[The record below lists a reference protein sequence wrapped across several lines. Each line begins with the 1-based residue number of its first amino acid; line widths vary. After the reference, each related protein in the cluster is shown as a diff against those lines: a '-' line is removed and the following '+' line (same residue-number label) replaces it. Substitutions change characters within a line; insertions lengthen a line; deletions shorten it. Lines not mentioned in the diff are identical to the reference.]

1 MAEYGVA
8 AAAKNG
14 AVAATKDNRK
24 DVVTADKNKCCYCQR
39 WLLKALLVMVLLW
52 QQKNVA
58 PFEDGAIVASK
69 DGWQWC
75 CCSC

>member
-39 WLLKALLVMVLLW
+39 WLLKALLVMVLL
-52 QQKNVA
+52 
-58 PFEDGAIVASK
+58 
-69 DGWQWC
+69 
-75 CCSC
+75 